1 MAYETYGLP
10 KKITSSNKKT
20 KHDID
25 KYINCEDGEET
36 DEQQEP
42 DSGVPDDPNEAFGN
56 RDDEERRMD
65 DMILGGNDF
74 RRNRSMV
81 VKTMQKEEYKAD
93 KNIKSTK

>member
-36 DEQQEP
+36 DEQ
-42 DSGVPDDPNEAFGN
+42 
-56 RDDEERRMD
+56 
-65 DMILGGNDF
+65 
-74 RRNRSMV
+74 
-81 VKTMQKEEYKAD
+81 
-93 KNIKSTK
+93 